1 MVDNA
6 TLGVEVDGLADP
18 ERFRVFYADALPRV
32 YGYFYSRLGA
42 NRALADL
49 RAGPYSRSTVVLEAN
64 ANLANAILQQR
75 FFAQPGRWLIV
86 PLLLGIGLVFGRLLA
101 GLPMLW
107 GTVVTLLLMPHM
119 EQIYQMQTLS
129 MTDLMIV
136 IQDLSVRLL
145 LGVLAIMTVIA
156 AVDFLYQRF
165 EFLKSMR
172 MTRQE
177 IRDELKQTEGD
188 PMVKGRLRQ
197 IRMERARRRMMAN
210 VPKADV
216 VITNPTH
223 FAVALSYKPAE
234 MAAPRLVAKGADLI
248 AARIREVA
256 EEHDVPIVENPPV
269 ARGLFAA
276 VDLDQEIPADHY
288 RAVAEII
295 SYVFRLKGR
304 EMPR

>member
-1 MVDNA
+1 RQV
-6 TLGVEVDGLADP
+6 GLAMRRFFEAPDLMPVDAGGLRLVLGDLLGDLALAFLPLFLLFIIAAAAPGLLQSGFLISP
-18 ERFRVFYADALPRV
+18 ERIQPK
-32 YGYFYSRLGA
+32 
-42 NRALADL
+42 
-49 RAGPYSRSTVVLEAN
+49 LEK
-64 ANLANAILQQR
+64 ISVTK
-75 FFAQPGRWLIV
+75 G
-86 PLLLGIGLVFGRLLA
+86 FGRLFSLRSIA
-101 GLPMLW
+101 EFGKGVLKIAIV
-107 GTVVTLLLMPHM
+107 GTVATLLLVPHI
-119 EQIYQMQTLS
+119 EKIHQMQTLAVP
-129 MTDLMIV
+129 DLMIV
-136 IQDLSVRLL
+136 IQDLAVRLL
-145 LGVLAIMTVIA
+145 LGVLAIMTVVA

-223 FAVALSYKPAE
+223 FAVALSYKPDE
-234 MAAPRLVAKGADLI
+234 MAAPRVVAKGADLV

-256 EEHDVPIVENPPV
+256 EEHDIPVVQNPPV
-269 ARGLFAA
+269 ARALFAT
-276 VDLDQEIPADHY
+276 VDLDQEIPAEHY

-295 SYVFRLKGR
+295 GYVFRLKGR